1 MDMKTAEKCRKMPY
15 AVAGY
20 FLSIVF
26 RTIMYLA
33 LKADWSYEDRRGLLF
48 VKVICTRWTRKLYYD
63 E

>member
-33 LKADWSYEDRRGLLF
+33 LKAD
-48 VKVICTRWTRKLYYD
+48 
-63 E
+63 